1 MIKMGSLSSNSGNFM
16 KMLVVA
22 VLIVVAFSLFS
33 RMFSSPPPKVQV
45 NECSLASDTV
55 QSGGQ
60 TSISVTLQSNDA
72 SNAHS
77 IRTEIS
83 SHYLVRFSIGSQE
96 LQKNGTIWYY
106 ETTLESKAAHTNVI
120 NVRPTLESGVSRI
133 TYRINIVIYTDGEQI
148 FSKNLDLVVQLP

>member
-1 MIKMGSLSSNSGNFM
+1 MSSNSGNFM
-16 KMLVVA
+16 RMLVLA
-22 VLIVVAFSLFS
+22 VLIVVAFLLFS
-33 RMFSSPPPKVQV
+33 RMFSSPPPNVQV
-45 NECSLASDTV
+45 NDCSLSSDAV

-60 TSISVTLQSNDA
+60 TSISVALQSNDA
-72 SNAHS
+72 SNAHL

-83 SHYLVRFSIGSQE
+83 SHYLVMFLIGSQE

-106 ETTLESKAAHTNVI
+106 EQTLESKGAHTNVI

-133 TYRINIVIYTDGEQI
+133 TYRINIVIYMDGQQI